1 MKIAGKHSSEG
12 VAGFGDLKLI
22 PILQIVWLEQ
32 RAVQA
37 MGQGCRITESK
48 GKDLNPGSRDAEPT
62 ILTHC
67 AHPLHCLS
75 TCPWGHQGSEDK
87 GNTRQEHSDALGP
100 EPLPEGPAGTAA
112 WCSCRCLFITGA
124 VQTGDQFSQDNQAS
138 WKKRRSIFVYCLPRP
153 GNVQYTSIFEK
164 FELKDKLW
172 VSLKVSCVHF
182 VIISQ
187 CQSNAV
193 CARVPRLHPLFPAQ
207 PYFGRGE
214 KNTHHSIRV
223 F

>member
-37 MGQGCRITESK
+37 MGQGCRITESE

-100 EPLPEGPAGTAA
+100 EAPPGRASRH
-112 WCSCRCLFITGA
+112 CSLMLL
-124 VQTGDQFSQDNQAS
+124 Q
-138 WKKRRSIFVYCLPRP
+138 
-153 GNVQYTSIFEK
+153 
-164 FELKDKLW
+164 
-172 VSLKVSCVHF
+172 VSLYHRGCPNWWPIFTGQPGIMEEKTKHF
-182 VIISQ
+182 RLLFTKAGKCTIYWYFWNIWVKGQTLSKPESQ
-187 CQSNAV
+187 LCSLCYHLPMPEQRSMRT
-193 CARVPRLHPLFPAQ
+193 CAQAPSTLPGTTVFWSWR
-207 PYFGRGE
+207 E
-214 KNTHHSIRV
+214 KHTP
-223 F
+223 